1 MLNIRTMKNILSIGL
16 ISLSILITSC
26 DPGHGGIASIDNKTK
41 DTLILKYQTRYTD
54 TTIIIPA
61 MEKLAV
67 LRFGGLGE
75 ARMYPGALVEFKE
88 ISLSP
93 FDTTKLLTKE
103 ITNPD
108 NWEMIN
114 ENKIRFSNRE
124 IECWFT
130 ILSADI
136 QKKRK

>member
-1 MLNIRTMKNILSIGL
+1 MKNILSIVF
-16 ISLSILITSC
+16 ISLSILSTSC
-26 DPGHGGIASIDNKTK
+26 DPGHGGIASIDNKTS
-41 DTLILKYQTRYTD
+41 DTLILKYQTRYAD

-61 MEKLAV
+61 REKIAV

-75 ARMYPGALVEFKE
+75 GRMYPGALVEFKN
-88 ISLSP
+88 ISLRP
-93 FDTTKLLTKE
+93 LDTTKLLTKE

-114 ENKIRFSNRE
+114 ENKRRFSSKD

-130 ILSADI
+130 ILSTDI
-136 QKKRK
+136 HK